1 MLSQETA
8 LPLWSS
14 MKHHF
19 RLKIRQ
25 SVSGWVLS
33 IVCCLPLVLG
43 VAWYK
48 AVAESAASLYK
59 QGQAAEAKDDIP
71 AAYEFYQKAY
81 QKDPKNLEYRT
92 SYYKT
97 RLQAAEYHIHLGQK
111 IGATGDDAGALAEF
125 MRALEIDPTA
135 EVAKQEIDRVRQRAD
150 RPQFR
155 ASANHRFQPARE
167 MR

>member
-1 MLSQETA
+1 M
-8 LPLWSS
+8 
-14 MKHHF
+14 
-19 RLKIRQ
+19 
-25 SVSGWVLS
+25 GLS

-43 VAWYK
+43 VAWFK
-48 AVAESAASLYK
+48 AAAESAASLYK

-71 AAYEFYQKAY
+71 AAFEFYQKAY

-135 EVAKQEIDRVRQRAD
+135 EVAKQDDTGFGSAVVRA
-150 RPQFR
+150 PFR
-155 ASANHRFQPARE
+155 AWGNRPFQPVLE